1 MRPFPRPLATLTL
14 VIVMA
19 CAGWS
24 SEAMAQVGSG
34 NLVVNLRDAIASL
47 RPRTAS
53 GALGLM
59 GFNATPDGSANAIEV
74 NRGSANPGKGEA
86 APSLTLGQFGVGFTV
101 DDSFPL
107 FLEGY
112 LGYARFD
119 PRTLFTGSGER
130 QLPLRWNNVAA
141 EIGIGWDFHL
151 TDYLILRPIL
161 NGTLGYIASDASLF
175 GAFLRRRTEV
185 NASRLTA
192 VHSNVAGVGGSL
204 MLAYYDHRPARD
216 IDVELRYTQIW
227 LQTVGDTLPAAQGRA
242 TAKTLSLWARYR
254 WPTGWEAFGR
264 PIRWV
269 VDGSAS
275 TYLGDQ
281 REALGFSWALKVGG
295 GIEFDVG
302 RYEFGAFG
310 LELSRI
316 RLVAR
321 LFVGDRGVT
330 GQSVGIGMSF

>member
-1 MRPFPRPLATLTL
+1 VEKPGQFSAK
-14 VIVMA
+14 IN
-19 CAGWS
+19 
-24 SEAMAQVGSG
+24 SEG
-34 NLVVNLRDAIASL
+34 
-47 RPRTAS
+47 
-53 GALGLM
+53 
-59 GFNATPDGSANAIEV
+59 
-74 NRGSANPGKGEA
+74 

-101 DDSFPL
+101 DESFPL

-112 LGYARFD
+112 LGYARYD

-151 TDYLILRPIL
+151 TDYLILRPIV
-161 NGTLGYIASDASLF
+161 NGAIGYIASDASLF
-175 GAFLRRRTEV
+175 AAFVRHRTDIEISSLAGLHANVEGLGA
-185 NASRLTA
+185 
-192 VHSNVAGVGGSL
+192 SL

-227 LQTVGDTLPAAQGRA
+227 LRSFGDTFPAAQGSA
-242 TAKTLSLWARYR
+242 TAKTLGLWARYR

-281 REALGFSWALKVGG
+281 RESLGFSWAVKVGG

-302 RYEFGAFG
+302 RYEFGALG
-310 LELSRI
+310 LELSRV
-316 RLVAR
+316 RLIVR
-321 LFVGDRGVT
+321 LFLGDRGVT
-330 GQSVGIGMSF
+330 GQSFGIGMSF

>member
-1 MRPFPRPLATLTL
+1 MRPIPHPPTTTLTL
-14 VIVMA
+14 LIVLA

-24 SEAMAQVGSG
+24 SMAAAQVGSG
-34 NLVVNLRDAIASL
+34 DLVMNLRDAVASL
-47 RPRTAS
+47 RPRAG
-53 GALGLM
+53 GAVALM
-59 GFNATPDGSANAIEV
+59 GFNVTPDGSSNAIEV
-74 NRGSANPGKGEA
+74 NRGTA
-86 APSLTLGQFGVGFTV
+86 APGGGEGAPALTLGQFGVGFTV
-101 DDSFPL
+101 DESFPL

-112 LGYARFD
+112 LGYARYD
-119 PRTLFTGSGER
+119 PRTLFGGSGER

-161 NGTLGYIASDASLF
+161 NGAIGYVASDASLF
-175 GAFLRRRTEV
+175 GALVGRRTNV
-185 NASRLTA
+185 DLSALTA
-192 VHSNVAGVGGSL
+192 LHANVAGFGGSL
-204 MLAYYDHRPARD
+204 MLAYYDYRPARD

-227 LQTVGDTLPAAQGRA
+227 LQTVGDTFQAAKGRA
-242 TAKTLSLWARYR
+242 TARTLGLWARYR

-275 TYLGDQ
+275 AYLGDQ

-302 RYEFGAFG
+302 RYEIGALG
-310 LELSRI
+310 LNLSRI
-316 RLVAR
+316 RVVGRFFL
-321 LFVGDRGVT
+321 GDRGVT
-330 GQSVGIGMSF
+330 GESFGIGMSF